1 MKSRVGHGYHHRS
14 AREHDSDDSD
24 TSAINSRVASKDT
37 TRRNSKEPDLAH
49 VISRP
54 GGPPWPVQIHA
65 PSLHSPPLI
74 YMHPLYIH
82 THTLS
87 LTLTHTPSLIYIH
100 PLLHTHAPSL
110 TLTHTPSPIY
120 IHPLLHTPAPSFH
133 IHAPSLICICNKH
146 TCPPGST
153 PLTIGAVTPPDNGM
167 NYRHSGGKP
176 LSSLG
181 ASTHHATSPTPTSNN
196 DGIKIMTSQS
206 TADLP
211 RLQHG
216 DKVSGSISP
225 RGPCHF
231 PPVVTNGH
239 TSGRNALCFTYD
251 VI

>member
-82 THTLS
+82 THTL
-87 LTLTHTPSLIYIH
+87 
-100 PLLHTHAPSL
+100 SL